1 MKLNPLWN
9 FVLEIW
15 SFSYAVLAYGRY
27 GNRCK
32 KIKLQ
37 IPGGAATPAPPVGTA
52 LGPAGVNIGQFVT
65 QFNEATKDKK
75 GTIIPIELSVY
86 DDRSFTFI
94 MKNPPA
100 SRLILKALGI
110 EKGSGKAKEEKVGT
124 LTKQQV
130 AAIVEEKMPD
140 LSANSPEAAARII
153 AGTARS
159 MGVEVK

>member
-1 MKLNPLWN
+1 MAT
-9 FVLEIW
+9 V
-15 SFSYAVLAYGRY
+15 V
-27 GNRCK
+27 K

-37 IPGGAATPAPPVGTA
+37 IPGGQATPAPPVGTA

-65 QFNEATKDKK
+65 QFNAATQDKR
-75 GTIIPIELSVY
+75 GSVIPVEISVM

-110 EKGSGKAKEEKVGT
+110 EKGAHKPKEEKAGT
-124 LTKQQV
+124 ITQAQIK
-130 AAIVEEKMPD
+130 AIVEEKIPD
-140 LSANSPEAAARII
+140 MNAASAEAAARTI

-159 MGVEVK
+159 MGIDVK

>member
-1 MKLNPLWN
+1 MAT
-9 FVLEIW
+9 V
-15 SFSYAVLAYGRY
+15 V
-27 GNRCK
+27 K

-65 QFNEATKDKK
+65 QFNEATKEKR

-86 DDRSFTFI
+86 DDRSFTFV

-110 EKGSGKAKEEKVGT
+110 EKGSSKPRTEKAGT
-124 LTKQQV
+124 ITKAQI
-130 AAIVEEKMPD
+130 ATIVEEKMPD
-140 LSANSPEAAARII
+140 LNANSPEAAARLI

-159 MGVEVK
+159 MGIDVK

>member
-1 MKLNPLWN
+1 MAT
-9 FVLEIW
+9 V
-15 SFSYAVLAYGRY
+15 V
-27 GNRCK
+27 K

-65 QFNEATKDKK
+65 QFNEATKDKR

-100 SRLILKALGI
+100 SRLILKALGL
-110 EKGSGKAKEEKVGT
+110 EKGSGKAKEQKVGA
-124 LTKQQV
+124 LTKDQV
-130 AAIVEEKMPD
+130 KAIAAEKMPD
-140 LSANSPEAAARII
+140 LNAASPEAAHRII

-159 MGVEVK
+159 MGIDVK

>member
-1 MKLNPLWN
+1 MAT
-9 FVLEIW
+9 V
-15 SFSYAVLAYGRY
+15 V
-27 GNRCK
+27 K

-52 LGPAGVNIGQFVT
+52 LGPAGVNIGQFVS

-110 EKGSGKAKEEKVGT
+110 EKGSSKAKEQKVGT
-124 LTKQQV
+124 LTKAQV
-130 AAIVEEKMPD
+130 TSIAEEKMPD
-140 LSANSPEAAARII
+140 LNASSPEAAERII

>member
-1 MKLNPLWN
+1 MAT
-9 FVLEIW
+9 V
-15 SFSYAVLAYGRY
+15 V
-27 GNRCK
+27 K

-52 LGPAGVNIGQFVT
+52 LGPTGVNIGQFVS

-75 GTIIPIELSVY
+75 GTIIPIELTVY

-94 MKNPPA
+94 TKNPPA

-110 EKGSGKAKEEKVGT
+110 EKGSGKAREEKVGT
-124 LTKQQV
+124 LTKAQV

-140 LSANSPEAAARII
+140 LNANSPEAAARLI

>member
-1 MKLNPLWN
+1 MAKI
-9 FVLEIW
+9 V
-15 SFSYAVLAYGRY
+15 
-27 GNRCK
+27 K

-52 LGPAGVNIGQFVT
+52 LGPAGVNIGQFVM

-75 GTIIPIELSVY
+75 GSIIPIELSVY

-110 EKGSGKAKEEKVGT
+110 EKGSSKAKETKVGT
-124 LTKQQV
+124 LTKAQV
-130 AAIVEEKMPD
+130 AGIVEEKMPD
-140 LSANSPEAAARII
+140 LNANSPEAAARVIE
-153 AGTARS
+153 GTARS

>member
-1 MKLNPLWN
+1 MAT
-9 FVLEIW
+9 V
-15 SFSYAVLAYGRY
+15 V
-27 GNRCK
+27 K

-37 IPGGAATPAPPVGTA
+37 IPGGKAMAGPPVGTA

-65 QFNEATKDKK
+65 QFNAATADKR

-86 DDRSFTFI
+86 DDRTFTFI

-110 EKGSGKAKEEKVGT
+110 EKGSGKAKEHKVGT
-124 LTKQQV
+124 ISKTQI
-130 AAIVEEKMPD
+130 ADIVKEKMPD
-140 LSANSPEAAARII
+140 MNASSAEAAARTI

-159 MGVEVK
+159 MGIDVKG

>member
-1 MKLNPLWN
+1 MAT
-9 FVLEIW
+9 V
-15 SFSYAVLAYGRY
+15 V
-27 GNRCK
+27 K

-65 QFNEATKDKK
+65 QFNEATKEKR
-75 GTIIPIELSVY
+75 GMIIPVELSVM
-86 DDRSFTFI
+86 DDRSFTFVL
-94 MKNPPA
+94 KNPPA

-110 EKGSGKAKEEKVGT
+110 DKGSSKTPVQKAGT
-124 LTKQQV
+124 IT
-130 AAIVEEKMPD
+130 AAQITAILEEKMPD
-140 LSANSPEAAARII
+140 MNASSKEAAARTI